1 MIGLNLHNPGFVGML
16 GGGGPL
22 ALDGLLDTTFI
33 TNAGT
38 GFTGGNARVGQ
49 AIRVADGKIL
59 AIGDFTAYNGNPA
72 PYIARI
78 NSDGSF
84 DNTFNPGSGF
94 NYVPDCVA
102 YNASTGDYLVGGT
115 FNTYNGSSVPQV
127 FAIQSNGSR
136 QGVFNPTYN
145 FSGYSVFGIA
155 VDTSGI
161 FVLAGETNTLVQ
173 LNGTTGSTTRSG
185 ITGGYREGIPAAI
198 CVVSTMS
205 GPKIALAVRWNVPGQ
220 GSRYVI
226 LVDPTN
232 HNIITSFNAYDIT
245 SAVSSLSALLQG
257 GQPRI
262 MAGGFRP
269 YLLTE
274 TGAIASGYTVPY
286 IFNTTATCPVLPI
299 DVTSESGFL
308 VTTGSQVYRVLNN
321 GSASSTFDNMWA
333 LQNGSYGASAN
344 SIVTPLS
351 TTNATQQGVVVVGQ
365 FDRRVSYNTGQT
377 TMLPSGI
384 MKLTFN
390 YNR

>member
-38 GFTGGNARVGQ
+38 GFTGGNGRVTQ

-59 AIGDFTAYNGNPA
+59 AVGDFTAYNGNYA

-94 NYVPDCVA
+94 NYIPDCVA
-102 YNASTGDYLVGGT
+102 YKASTGEYIVGGS
-115 FNTYNGSSVPQV
+115 FSTYNGSSVPKV
-127 FAIQSNGSR
+127 FAIQPDGSR
-136 QGVFNPTYN
+136 QGFFNPTHT
-145 FSGYSVFGIA
+145 FGGYSIIGIA

-161 FVLAGETNTLVQ
+161 FVAAGSSHVLVK
-173 LNGTTGSTTRSG
+173 LDGTTGSTLLSG
-185 ITGGYREGIPAAI
+185 ISGGYREGSLAAI
-198 CVVSTMS
+198 SVVNTMS
-205 GPKIALAVRWNVPGQ
+205 GPMVALAVPWNVPGK
-220 GSRYVI
+220 GTRYVI
-226 LVDPTN
+226 LVDGSN
-232 HNIITSFNAYDIT
+232 HNLVTSFDSSSIT
-245 SAVSSLSALLQG
+245 GTINNLSSLLQG
-257 GQPRI
+257 GSPRI

-274 TGAIASGYTVPY
+274 TGALASGYTLPY
-286 IFNTTATCPVLPI
+286 VFNTTANRPVLPI

-308 VTTGSQVYRVLNN
+308 IATGSQVYKVLND

-333 LQNGSYGASAN
+333 LQWTNYAASMT

-351 TTNATQQGVVVVGQ
+351 TTDATQQGVVIVGQ

-384 MKLTFN
+384 VKLTFN